1 MTYKKRTGLTQLILG
16 PFDFGA
22 PWRGGSF
29 PGGLKTGLE
38 FGHFL
43 VRVKPPEGRKQ
54 NSPGLQ
60 AWEAVPRRF
69 ALKGRPTARRY
80 YQR

>member
-29 PGGLKTGLE
+29 PGGLKTAWSLAI
-38 FGHFL
+38 FL
-43 VRVKPPEGRKQ
+43 CVSNR
-54 NSPGLQ
+54 
-60 AWEAVPRRF
+60 
-69 ALKGRPTARRY
+69 LKGENRIAQAFRHGRPYRGDSP
-80 YQR
+80 